1 MNMFGS
7 DMFGKM
13 EAMKRMAQE
22 SKSRL
27 DAIIVEGEA
36 GNGLIVVELTG
47 NRSVRSVQINGD
59 HTIMEKDDLEDLIT
73 VALQRA
79 VDKANAIN
87 EQEVMS
93 SAKHLFP
100 GM

>member
-1 MNMFGS
+1 MFGS

-13 EAMKRMAQE
+13 EAMKKMAEE

-27 DAIIVEGEA
+27 DDILVEGEA
-36 GNGLIVVELTG
+36 GNGLVVVELTG
-47 NRSVRSVQINGD
+47 NRAVRSVKINGD
-59 HTIMEKDDLEDLIT
+59 HTTMEKDDLEDLIT
-73 VALQRA
+73 IALQRA
-79 VDKANAIN
+79 VDKANVIN

-100 GM
+100 KM

>member
-1 MNMFGS
+1 MFES
-7 DMFGKM
+7 DMFSKIEVMKKM
-13 EAMKRMAQE
+13 AEE

-27 DAIIVEGEA
+27 DSIVVEGEA

-47 NRSVRSVQINGD
+47 NRAVRSVKINSD
-59 HTIMEKDDLEDLIT
+59 HSLMEKEDLEDLIT

-93 SAKHLFP
+93 SAKNFFP

>member
-1 MNMFGS
+1 
-7 DMFGKM
+7 MFGKM
-13 EAMKRMAQE
+13 EAMKKMAEE

-27 DAIIVEGEA
+27 AAILVEGEA
-36 GNGLIVVELTG
+36 GNGLVVVELTG
-47 NRSVRSVQINGD
+47 NRSVRSVKINGD
-59 HTIMEKDDLEDLIT
+59 HTTLEKDDLEDLIT

-100 GM
+100 KM

>member
-1 MNMFGS
+1 MFGS

-13 EAMKRMAQE
+13 DAMKKMAEE

-27 DAIIVEGEA
+27 DSIIVEGEA

-47 NRSVRSVQINGD
+47 NRVVRSVRINSD
-59 HTIMEKDDLEDLIT
+59 HTLMDKEDLEDLIT

>member
-13 EAMKRMAQE
+13 EAMKRMAEE

-47 NRSVRSVQINGD
+47 NRSVRSVKINGD

>member
-1 MNMFGS
+1 
-7 DMFGKM
+7 MFGKM
-13 EAMKRMAQE
+13 EAMKKMAEE

-27 DAIIVEGEA
+27 AAILVEGEA
-36 GNGLIVVELTG
+36 GNGLVVVELTG
-47 NRSVRSVQINGD
+47 NRSVRSVKINGD
-59 HTIMEKDDLEDLIT
+59 HTTMEKDDLEDLIT

-100 GM
+100 KM

>member
-1 MNMFGS
+1 M
-7 DMFGKM
+7 
-13 EAMKRMAQE
+13 
-22 SKSRL
+22 
-27 DAIIVEGEA
+27 
-36 GNGLIVVELTG
+36 
-47 NRSVRSVQINGD
+47 
-59 HTIMEKDDLEDLIT
+59 MEKEDLEDLIT

-79 VDKANAIN
+79 VDQANAIN

>member
-1 MNMFGS
+1 MFGS

-13 EAMKRMAQE
+13 EAMKRMAEE
-22 SKSRL
+22 SKLRL

-47 NRSVRSVQINGD
+47 NRAVRSVKINGD

>member
-1 MNMFGS
+1 MFGS
-7 DMFGKM
+7 EMFGKM
-13 EAMKRMAQE
+13 EAMKRMAEE
-22 SKSRL
+22 SKLRL
-27 DAIIVEGEA
+27 DAILVEGEA
-36 GNGLIVVELTG
+36 GNGLVVVELTG
-47 NRSVRSVQINGD
+47 NRVVRSIKINGD
-59 HTIMEKDDLEDLIT
+59 HTIMEKDDLEDLIS

-79 VDKANAIN
+79 IEKANSIN

>member
-1 MNMFGS
+1 
-7 DMFGKM
+7 MFGKM
-13 EAMKRMAQE
+13 DAMKKMAEE

-27 DAIIVEGEA
+27 DSIMVDGEA
-36 GNGLIVVELTG
+36 GNGLIVLELTG
-47 NRSVRSVQINGD
+47 NRAVRSVKINGD
-59 HTIMEKDDLEDLIT
+59 HTIMEKNDLEDLIT

>member
-1 MNMFGS
+1 MFGS

-13 EAMKRMAQE
+13 EAMKRMAEE

-36 GNGLIVVELTG
+36 GNGLVVVELTG
-47 NRSVRSVQINGD
+47 NRAVRSVKINGD
-59 HTIMEKDDLEDLIT
+59 HTIMEKEDLEDLIA

-79 VDKANAIN
+79 VDQANAIN

>member
-1 MNMFGS
+1 MFGS

-13 EAMKRMAQE
+13 DAMKKMAEE

-27 DAIIVEGEA
+27 DTIVVEGEA

-47 NRSVRSVQINGD
+47 NRAVRSVKINSD
-59 HTIMEKDDLEDLIT
+59 HTLMEKEDLEDLIT

-79 VDKANAIN
+79 VDKANTIN

>member
-1 MNMFGS
+1 MFGS
-7 DMFGKM
+7 DMFGKI
-13 EAMKRMAQE
+13 EAMKKMAEE

-27 DAIIVEGEA
+27 DSIIVEGES

-47 NRSVRSVQINGD
+47 NRAVRSVKINSD
-59 HTIMEKDDLEDLIT
+59 HSLMEKEDLEDLIT

-79 VDKANAIN
+79 VDKANVIN

-93 SAKHLFP
+93 SAKNFFP